1 MQASDDFA
9 EKYGRGQSVPPWVI
23 IDANEGD
30 KACLAIMLAVTERLE
45 KALADRAKGKKAGV
59 YKGPVPEKDQ
69 YKKGI
74 LSEVDLTKSL
84 EKVTSSSQISA
95 YDVLHLSIPKRR
107 CVTMPLGQK

>member
-1 MQASDDFA
+1 MIERSENKQA
-9 EKYGRGQSVPPWVI
+9 PWVI

-30 KACLAIMLAVTERLE
+30 KACLAIMLAVAERLE

-84 EKVTSSSQISA
+84 EKSE
-95 YDVLHLSIPKRR
+95 YKEKLDKL
-107 CVTMPLGQK
+107 QKSK